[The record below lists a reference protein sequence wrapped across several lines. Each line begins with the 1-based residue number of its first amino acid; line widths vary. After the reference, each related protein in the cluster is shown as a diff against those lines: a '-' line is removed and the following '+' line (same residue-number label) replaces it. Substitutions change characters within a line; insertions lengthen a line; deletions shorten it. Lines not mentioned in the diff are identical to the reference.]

1 MEIDEV
7 ILTMKKYWKTGKEV
21 YLNKY
26 FKIINKYKDAML
38 YDEMHTLE
46 LVSDI
51 VEYLYITDNKID
63 KNKIY
68 KILEILNAPKI

>member
-7 ILTMKKYWKTGKEV
+7 ILTMKKYWKTGKKV

-26 FKIINKYKDAML
+26 FKIIHKYRDAML

-51 VEYLYITDNKID
+51 VEYLYYTTNKVD
-63 KNKIY
+63 KNKVY
-68 KILEILNAPKI
+68 KVLEALDICIK

>member
-7 ILTMKKYWKTGKEV
+7 ILTMKKYWKTGKKV

-38 YDEMHTLE
+38 YDETRTLE

-51 VEYLYITDNKID
+51 VRYLYFTTNRID

-68 KILEILNAPKI
+68 KVLEVLNICTK

>member
-1 MEIDEV
+1 MGIDEV

-38 YDEMHTLE
+38 YDEARTLE
-46 LVSDI
+46 LVADI
-51 VEYLYITDNKID
+51 VRYLYFTTNRID

-68 KILEILNAPKI
+68 KVLEALDICIK